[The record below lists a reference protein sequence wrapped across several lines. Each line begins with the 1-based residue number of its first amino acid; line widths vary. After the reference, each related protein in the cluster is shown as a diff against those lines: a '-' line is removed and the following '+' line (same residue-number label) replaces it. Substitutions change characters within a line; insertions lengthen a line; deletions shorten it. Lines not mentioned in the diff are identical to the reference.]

1 MATATSEPLR
11 VGEIECRSG
20 QLALG
25 RLLVG
30 YERDGAEL
38 NLPVI
43 LVNGAQEGPTVYL
56 GALIHGNEPAGAEVI
71 RRVLRECV
79 DPGRLRGSLIGI
91 PIQNPLAYRS
101 STYHTLDDGLNANR
115 IFPGDASE
123 TLTNRMVAQITSQA
137 VEQSQYIIDFHCN
150 VADSILFNFVRW
162 QDSETGRRNL
172 ELSRVFG
179 FTSVLSEVKR
189 HGFGFEERL
198 VGLLADEA
206 LARGVPALT
215 VELTPTFNWDE
226 PVLAAG
232 VQGTLNVLRHLAML
246 EGDPM
251 PQDEHLPIINEVLG
265 PQLRVTAERG
275 GFVHPQVRVG
285 EWVDDGAVVALVRDP
300 CGDVV
305 EEIKAPAAGYV
316 LSYPH
321 HGNHAAASGDI
332 VVFVAP
338 QHSA

>member
-1 MATATSEPLR
+1 MATTTSETLR
-11 VGEIECRSG
+11 VGEIECSPGRIM
-20 QLALG
+20 LG

-38 NLPVI
+38 TLPVI
-43 LVNGAQEGPTVYL
+43 LVNGAQAGPTVYL

-71 RRVLRECV
+71 RRVLREQV
-79 DPGRLRGSLIGI
+79 DPEKLRGSLIGI

-101 STYHTLDDGLNANR
+101 STYHSLDDGLNANR
-115 IFPGDASE
+115 IFPGDPSE
-123 TLTNRMVAQITSQA
+123 TLTNRMVACITSQA

-162 QDSETGRRNL
+162 EDSETGRHNL

-226 PVLAAG
+226 PVIAAG
-232 VQGTLNVLRHLAML
+232 VRGTLNVLRYLKML
-246 EGDPM
+246 DGVPE
-251 PQDEHLPIINEVLG
+251 PQDERLPIIQEVLG

-275 GFVHPQVRVG
+275 GFVHPQATVG
-285 EWVDDGAVVALVRDP
+285 EWVADGEVVAVVRDP

-305 EEIKAPAAGYV
+305 EEIRAPAAGYV

-338 QHSA
+338 KHQT